1 MPNQRT
7 VAIIQARLN
16 SERLPGK
23 ILADIE
29 GQSMLERVI
38 RRVQMAK
45 KLDETVLATTD
56 RPADDVTAAKGEEL
70 GVRVV
75 RGSED
80 DVLDRYRQA
89 AIEARADHIV
99 RVSADS
105 PFVDAQL
112 IDQTVDVYTRAGSD
126 YASNKLHPSFPLGL
140 DVEIFSRAALER
152 AWKEAK
158 EPFERSHVTYYMY
171 SNPSRFSLVPVT
183 TKPDRHTWRWT
194 VDTPDD
200 LEFARTVFE
209 KLGSSNDFSWK
220 DVVLLLTSEPDIANI
235 NSHITAK
242 PVTEG

>member
-1 MPNQRT
+1 VTRT
-7 VAIIQARLN
+7 VAIIQARIN

-45 KLDETVLATTD
+45 KVDETVLATTG
-56 RPADDVTAAKGEEL
+56 RPADDVTAEKGEEL

-89 AIEARADHIV
+89 AIAANADYVV

-105 PFVDAQL
+105 PFVDADI
-112 IDQTVDVYTRAGSD
+112 IDKTIDICMKAGSD
-126 YASNKLHPSFPLGL
+126 YASNKLDPTFPLGL
-140 DVEIFSRAALER
+140 DVEVFSRAALER
-152 AWKEAK
+152 AWTEAK
-158 EPFERSHVTYYMY
+158 ESFERSHVTYYMY
-171 SNPSRFSLVPVT
+171 SNPSKFSLAPVT

-220 DVVLLLTSEPDIANI
+220 DVVLLLTSEPDIAKI
-235 NSHITAK
+235 NSHVTAK